1 VLAPVEPTGREVL
14 MTHAVAVAGT
24 LDLTVL
30 STGRSA
36 VVRLVG
42 RLDEAT
48 SRLLQAVL
56 DPLLHRAR
64 QPTVQ
69 RLVLD
74 CAGLRFADA
83 AGLSPILH
91 ARAVLGRRGGSIEL
105 RRLSQAV
112 RQVID
117 VLDLTEYL
125 DGDRA
130 RPA

>member
-1 VLAPVEPTGREVL
+1 
-14 MTHAVAVAGT
+14 MTHAVAEMGT

-30 STGRSA
+30 TTGRSA

-42 RLDEAT
+42 QLDAAT

-64 QPTVQ
+64 RPAVH

-83 AGLSPILH
+83 SGLSPILH
-91 ARAVLGRRGGSIEL
+91 ARAVLGRRGGLVEL
-105 RRLSQAV
+105 RRLPQAV
-112 RQVID
+112 RQVVD
-117 VLDLTEYL
+117 VLGLTEHL
-125 DGDRA
+125 DGDPH
-130 RPA
+130 PA

>member
-1 VLAPVEPTGREVL
+1 MLALVEPAGREVV
-14 MTHAVAVAGT
+14 MTQATAVAGT
-24 LDLTVL
+24 LDLTIL
-30 STGRSA
+30 SSGRDA

-42 RLDEAT
+42 QLDAAT

-74 CAGLRFADA
+74 CAGLRVADA
-83 AGLSPILH
+83 SGMSPILH
-91 ARAVLGRRGGSIEL
+91 ARAVLGRRGGSVEL

-117 VLDLTEYL
+117 VLDLTEFL
-125 DGDRA
+125 DGDRT